1 MRGRAITYSEAE
13 LAWIKGHRDLPRRQT
28 HAAFVERFGRR
39 DVSLTNYNALCK
51 RNGWMTGRTGRYE
64 PGRTPENKGKPM
76 STATRAKVSG
86 TWFKKGE
93 RRGVATNLYKP
104 IGTERTSKDGYLER
118 KINDDLPLQARWR
131 AVHLINWEALH
142 GPLPE
147 GYALKCLS
155 DDRGNPEPSNW
166 EAIPRALLPRL
177 NGRFG
182 RGYDAAPA
190 EVKPTILA
198 ITKLEHAARE
208 AKAAHPA
215 QQEATHG

>member
-1 MRGRAITYSEAE
+1 MKGRQIPYSEAE
-13 LAWIKGHRDLPRRQT
+13 LLWIKGHRDLPRRDA
-28 HAAFVERFGRR
+28 HAAFVARFNRPE
-39 DVSLTNYNALCK
+39 VSLSNYASLCK
-51 RNGWMTGRTGRYE
+51 RNGWLTGRTGRYE
-64 PGRTPENKGKPM
+64 KGRTPENKGKPM
-76 STATRAKVSG
+76 SATTRAKCLP
-86 TWFKKGE
+86 TCFKKGE
-93 RRGVATNLYKP
+93 RRGVATKLYKP
-104 IGTERTSKDGYLER
+104 VGTERRSKDGYLER

-147 GYALKCLS
+147 GYALKCLG
-155 DDRGNPEPSNW
+155 DDKTNCDPSNW

-198 ITKLEHAARE
+198 IAKLEHAVRE
-208 AKAAHPA
+208 VK
-215 QQEATHG
+215 G